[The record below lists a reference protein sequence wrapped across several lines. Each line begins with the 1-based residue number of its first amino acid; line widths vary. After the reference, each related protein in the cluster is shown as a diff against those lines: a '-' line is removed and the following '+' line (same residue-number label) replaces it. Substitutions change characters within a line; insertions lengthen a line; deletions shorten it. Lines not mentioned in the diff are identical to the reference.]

1 MNTINETM
9 ISDTEYVNL
18 SLELAGKIYNKNYNG
33 FAKVKEDMIQH
44 SLLQLWSARNKFDST
59 KGNIKSF
66 ICAIIYNSYNVYLR
80 DNVYRDKDVLT
91 SLDKNVNDEEE
102 TTLLDTI
109 GKIDLEYQNIEYI
122 ELLKEFDD
130 VIAMRNKGKFNKI
143 NAEELHIIMDMLMD
157 GYKQKNI
164 SKKLN
169 VSSVTINRKINLI
182 KDIITE
188 IKKGEINMNGLI
200 MIENDKNFIPVY
212 KTDKNIKVVKGRELH
227 EGLCVKKDFT
237 NWIKN
242 QLEIVDAVENT
253 DFFRFAFKVEG
264 NNATLHEYILKIE
277 TAKEICLVAGAS
289 NRANPELKKKS
300 KEYRRYLINVEEK
313 YKKLQNQLIQS
324 NTILPKELKC
334 EMDDFIKEVK
344 EIKSLVNVKKKYSDM
359 YVKQIKR
366 YLGINK
372 ISDDKYGY
380 NTIKDMFLSKF
391 EVDKFEDITVSPENI
406 LELDKICKS
415 YKKEFK
421 QISIF
426 D

>member
-91 SLDKNVNDEEE
+91 SLDKNVNNEEE

-143 NAEELHIIMDMLMD
+143 NIEELHIIMNMLMD

-164 SKKLN
+164 SKTLN

-182 KDIITE
+182 KDVI
-188 IKKGEINMNGLI
+188 
-200 MIENDKNFIPVY
+200 
-212 KTDKNIKVVKGRELH
+212 
-227 EGLCVKKDFT
+227 
-237 NWIKN
+237 
-242 QLEIVDAVENT
+242 
-253 DFFRFAFKVEG
+253 
-264 NNATLHEYILKIE
+264 
-277 TAKEICLVAGAS
+277 
-289 NRANPELKKKS
+289 
-300 KEYRRYLINVEEK
+300 
-313 YKKLQNQLIQS
+313 
-324 NTILPKELKC
+324 
-334 EMDDFIKEVK
+334 K
-344 EIKSLVNVKKKYSDM
+344 EIKN
-359 YVKQIKR
+359 
-366 YLGINK
+366 N
-372 ISDDKYGY
+372 
-380 NTIKDMFLSKF
+380 
-391 EVDKFEDITVSPENI
+391 
-406 LELDKICKS
+406 
-415 YKKEFK
+415 
-421 QISIF
+421 
-426 D
+426 